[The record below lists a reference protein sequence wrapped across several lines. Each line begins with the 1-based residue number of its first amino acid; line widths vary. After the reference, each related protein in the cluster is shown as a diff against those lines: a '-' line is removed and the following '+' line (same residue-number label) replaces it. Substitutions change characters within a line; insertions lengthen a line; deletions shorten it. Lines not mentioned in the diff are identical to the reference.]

1 MGRVFGFVHHQ
12 STQPKWVMGWG
23 QTHAPSLVLSHDEEV
38 EYDVDGDADKCEDDD
53 CLEGLGVQTTEAAKV
68 DATEV
73 LLQTAIDDQ
82 LVTPAMSVFGDQK
95 RK

>member
-1 MGRVFGFVHHQ
+1 MGRR
-12 STQPKWVMGWG
+12 

-53 CLEGLGVQTTEAAKV
+53 GLEGLGVQTTEAAKV

-82 LVTPAMSVFGDQK
+82 LVTPAISIFGENTLGVSSREISRSK
-95 RK
+95 IRESK